1 MNLKDAHYR
10 KAVNN
15 KKCALCGYRTIRILR
30 NGSGVEAGRIITC
43 IMFGD
48 IIEDDHTCDYWK
60 FE

>member
-10 KAVNN
+10 KATNN
-15 KKCALCGYRTIRILR
+15 KKCVLCTYRTIRILR
-30 NGSGVEAGRIITC
+30 NGTLVEAGRIIVC

-60 FE
+60 YD